1 MHAQSVHER
10 SPTAKKIWLFIHLR
24 NFGSHVTVRL
34 SDLPSAPQVSQC
46 VILHLLAN
54 VGACN
59 LILHIHV
66 VVN

>member
-1 MHAQSVHER
+1 MHAWSVHEQ
-10 SPTAKKIWLFIHLR
+10 SPTAKKIWLSIHLR

-34 SDLPSAPQVSQC
+34 SNRPSAPQGNQC
-46 VILHLLAN
+46 VILHFLAN